1 MFHGAI
7 FFTAANVIALPRLKI
22 DKIER
27 RKTMKKDLLCSV
39 FVLCLGLFLCSCSKN
54 EKDDASLTG
63 TWKVR
68 TANKEKNQYAAD
80 VVWEAPSNLTM
91 EIMGQKYPVNQLSTI
106 LTPIFGNMVNAALKD
121 VTLTADGKVR
131 ATYMDSE
138 SNTWKTADGYAT
150 YKDEGKGRLRLFF
163 TDKAFSRVD
172 GLDDAREAGDLPA
185 VPQAEVP
192 RRQPPLG
199 ADRRRLDDDRP
210 ESAGGARRVVLH
222 VPVGGL
228 PVLGVHR
235 VHAHRGQPQAIA
247 GRRVA

>member
-1 MFHGAI
+1 
-7 FFTAANVIALPRLKI
+7 
-22 DKIER
+22 
-27 RKTMKKDLLCSV
+27 MKKDLLCSV

-91 EIMGQKYPVNQLSTI
+91 EIMGQKYPVNQLSTL
-106 LTPIFGNMVNAALKD
+106 LTPMLGNMVGNALKD

-172 GLDDAREAGDLPA
+172 GLDAQTLAQVKAVLSGGIPMRYAVSSQHARIYFDTETIKSLRAYLPA
-185 VPQAEVP
+185 ILAMAGSSIPPQVLAGLKSGLVEVI
-192 RRQPPLG
+192 
-199 ADRRRLDDDRP
+199 DKSTKI
-210 ESAGGARRVVLH
+210 EF
-222 VPVGGL
+222 GL
-228 PVLGVHR
+228 NLER
-235 VHAHRGQPQAIA
+235 
-247 GRRVA
+247 